1 MHGFNSCQGLN
12 FFSLSHACVIINYFI
27 FQNSPSLSFITIHDD
42 MDIVDPSSMQVARHI
57 RTDSKITSL
66 FMSSRSST
74 DRAPA
79 QCSGGHRFDSCRGLR
94 FFSLSYARAIVDYFM
109 FNNA

>member
-1 MHGFNSCQGLN
+1 
-12 FFSLSHACVIINYFI
+12 
-27 FQNSPSLSFITIHDD
+27 
-42 MDIVDPSSMQVARHI
+42 MDIVDPSSMQDARHI
-57 RTDSKITSL
+57 RTDSKVTSL
-66 FMSSRSST
+66 FMSSRSSI

-109 FNNA
+109 FNNALSDLPKYHVHCFQKCKFRALQ